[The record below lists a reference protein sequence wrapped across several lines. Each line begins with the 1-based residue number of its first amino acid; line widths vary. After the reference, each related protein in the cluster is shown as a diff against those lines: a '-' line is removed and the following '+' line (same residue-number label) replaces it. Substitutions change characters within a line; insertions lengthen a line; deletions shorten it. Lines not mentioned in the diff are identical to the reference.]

1 MSRLCFFFTVQ
12 GFPMMNHG
20 TPLLLNLQP
29 GQTVQPLT
37 LIQCRTPGLHQTL
50 INKKSITDPS

>member
-1 MSRLCFFFTVQ
+1 MYSQ
-12 GFPMMNHG
+12 GFPVQTVMKPG

-37 LIQCRTPGLHQTL
+37 LIQCKTL
-50 INKKSITDPS
+50 PTLSNDNQ